1 MPWLLIGFLGV
12 AALAL
17 WSRSSS
23 ASPIGPSGQ
32 TPVWTALV
40 VNPSSPAAQLPANST
55 FAISIP
61 ATDPNAPDIV
71 ASLQNAAP
79 PLAQQIAALQVL
91 QPGAAA
97 PPNWPADGLG
107 TQAYRITGAVGPM
120 PMTLVFDESMK
131 AWTFAGVAGLRR

>member
-1 MPWLLIGFLGV
+1 MPWLLIGLVGV

-23 ASPIGPSGQ
+23 AAPLSQ
-32 TPVWTALV
+32 TPVWTPLSV
-40 VNPSSPAAQLPANST
+40 DPSSPATQLPANST

-61 ATDPNAPDIV
+61 STDPNAPSIV
-71 ASLQNAAP
+71 ASLQSAAP

-91 QPGAAA
+91 EPGSAP
-97 PPNWPADGLG
+97 PPNWPKDNLG

-120 PMTLVFDESMK
+120 PLTLVFDESMK
-131 AWTFAGVAGLRR
+131 AWSFAGVVGLRR